1 MLPQALLHLKANCN
15 WKVLILTQK
24 LHLKGVLFAPYTLD
38 TGTGEVL
45 IPNFIPIEQVQYPQ
59 GATHMS
65 FQSAAVL
72 VDFETGLSASVYS
85 PIENIPISLT
95 NTSVTL
101 TPTSVPT
108 GTGVQLFLLLISFY
122 QEINGA

>member
-1 MLPQALLHLKANCN
+1 
-15 WKVLILTQK
+15 
-24 LHLKGVLFAPYTLD
+24 
-38 TGTGEVL
+38 
-45 IPNFIPIEQVQYPQ
+45 
-59 GATHMS
+59 MS

-108 GTGVQLFLLLISFY
+108 GTGVQLFLILISFY